1 MNKIKKF
8 LTALMAVALVLCVGY
23 FSGMAKTS
31 AWFYDSGTIDSGD
44 SFVFGNLSVNTK
56 FVINHT
62 VAFDAATKLA
72 DKNETLFDKTVN
84 FDDVNVTNSGN
95 VPARVYFDIDV
106 TNGAKGYRWFV
117 YTDDML
123 VDGSVKEMIKANVP
137 SLSKSGLDQ
146 YNRSKYILLA
156 PNETKTIK
164 IASWIEYDDVK
175 ADIANGKSV
184 TVQKDKQKSSDC
196 DSCCYCRYR
205 CCRKYI
211 GVVRYR
217 NLKISELLSYGH
229 QCFGKGLFPERK
241 GAG

>member
-1 MNKIKKF
+1 MNEIKKF
-8 LTALMAVALVLCVGY
+8 LTALMAVALVLCIGY
-23 FSGMAKTS
+23 FSGMSKTS

-72 DKNETLFDKTVN
+72 DRNETLFDKTVN

-95 VPARVYFDIDV
+95 VPARVYFDIEV

-137 SLSKSGLDQ
+137 SLSKNGLDQ

-184 TVQKDKQKSSDC
+184 TYTTRINMTATQNAD
-196 DSCCYCRYR
+196 
-205 CCRKYI
+205 
-211 GVVRYR
+211 
-217 NLKISELLSYGH
+217 
-229 QCFGKGLFPERK
+229 
-241 GAG
+241 GARG